1 MYDAIGSHER
11 VAVACA
17 GTPGRE
23 MLQPIL
29 DRMFTSSTS
38 ASSSLPLTARRK
50 QLHDDQEGDVQMAHG
65 RASSSPGG
73 GGNRINRLVRDGTAL
88 EAEGQR
94 TGTLSL
100 RPPVG
105 THVNC
110 AADEAVALLVKAYR
124 SVSEREIGTGDD
136 LVVCVLRRSARR
148 NTQDDADLSHDGDD
162 GGGFVEVMRFPLKKH

>member
-1 MYDAIGSHER
+1 M
-11 VAVACA
+11 
-17 GTPGRE
+17 
-23 MLQPIL
+23 
-29 DRMFTSSTS
+29 
-38 ASSSLPLTARRK
+38 
-50 QLHDDQEGDVQMAHG
+50 
-65 RASSSPGG
+65 
-73 GGNRINRLVRDGTAL
+73 RDGTAL

-148 NTQDDADLSHDGDD
+148 NTQDDADSTHGGDD